1 MAKELISLMLIL
13 AIGGCA
19 GGPFKSEPAQTTT
32 PPKSNPA
39 GPAPAANPAA
49 PPAYK
54 DGYSDGCASTAGNR
68 KRDEARYQSDKQY
81 GLGWRDGFNLC
92 RNR

>member
-1 MAKELISLMLIL
+1 MAKELTCLMLIL
-13 AIGGCA
+13 AIGACA
-19 GGPFKSEPAQTTT
+19 EGPSKPGPAQTTT
-32 PPKSNPA
+32 PPKS
-39 GPAPAANPAA
+39 A

-54 DGYSDGCASTAGNR
+54 DGYGDGCASTEGKR